1 MKFALACYGTRG
13 DVEPSAAVGREL
25 LQRGHEVRMAVPPEL
40 VDFVETAGLE
50 ATSYGPVLQDF
61 LDEEFLRNFWKGFA
75 RNPVKLLR
83 DLWRPVIRYWEETSA
98 TLMSVANGADLLSS
112 GLNFEQPAANV
123 AEYYDIPLTTLHDF
137 PMRPNGQ
144 LLPSLPSPLVRNVGK
159 LTEWLFWRASKQ
171 VENAQRR
178 ELGLPK
184 ATYPSP
190 RRMIERGSIEIQA
203 YDEVC
208 FPGLAAEWAKWNGQ
222 RPFVGTL
229 TMGLTTDT
237 DDEVASWI
245 ATGTPPIFFAPG
257 SIPVES
263 PADTVEMISAAC
275 AQVGE
280 RALVCSFGTDFS
292 TAPQFDNVKVAST
305 VNFAAVFP
313 TCRAAV
319 HHGGSGTTAAVM
331 RSGLPSL
338 ILWSSGQQR
347 YWAAQLKR
355 LKVGTARHFSAATT
369 REALVSDLQ
378 RILAPEYVASAQEL
392 ATRMTSPADSVAKAA
407 DIMEDAVRRKH
418 SSKAH

>member
-25 LQRGHEVRMAVPPEL
+25 LRRGHEVRMAVPPEL
-40 VDFVETAGLE
+40 IGFVETAGLE
-50 ATSYGPVLQDF
+50 AISYGPVLQDF
-61 LDEEFLRNFWKGFA
+61 LDEDFLRNFWKGFA
-75 RNPVKLLR
+75 RNPVRLLR
-83 DLWRPVIRYWEETSA
+83 DLWRPIIRYWDETSA
-98 TLMSVANGADLLSS
+98 TLMSVADGADLLSS

-123 AEYYDIPLTTLHDF
+123 AEYYDIPFTTLHDF

-159 LTEWLFWRASKQ
+159 LTEWMFWRSSRKI
-171 VENAQRR
+171 ENEQRR
-178 ELGLPK
+178 RLGLPK
-184 ATYPSP
+184 ATMSSP
-190 RRMIERGSIEIQA
+190 RRMVERGSIEIQA

-208 FPGLAAEWAKWNGQ
+208 FPGLADEWAKWKDQ

-245 ATGTPPIFFAPG
+245 AAGTPPIFFAPG

-263 PADTVEMISAAC
+263 PADTVEMVSAAC
-275 AQVGE
+275 AQLGE

-292 TAPQFDNVKVAST
+292 EAPQFDNVKVAGT
-305 VNFAAVFP
+305 VNFGAVFP
-313 TCRAAV
+313 ACRAAV
-319 HHGGSGTTAAVM
+319 HHGGSGTTAAVL
-331 RSGLPSL
+331 RAGLPSL

-347 YWAAQLKR
+347 YWAAQMER

-369 REALVSDLQ
+369 RESLAADLQ
-378 RILAPEYVASAQEL
+378 RILSPAYVDHAREL
-392 ATRMTSPADSVAKAA
+392 ATRMTTPAESVAKAA
-407 DIMEDAVRRKH
+407 DILEDAVRRRQL
-418 SSKAH
+418 SKSL